1 EGSRF
6 RVQWHR
12 FEDESP
18 LHPLI
23 KTLPHVAFKVSDL
36 NGALEERRILL
47 QPHSPFPGYR
57 VAMIEDGGVPVEF
70 VETTL
75 SDEEIWSLARRQ
87 SDMYPE
93 RSRTGR
99 LSRDHLALTTK
110 GLLLPNGA
118 PRSTALYAVPPTG
131 TCHRNRK
138 KR

>member
-1 EGSRF
+1 MPHTNALVYEYHHIGIPTNGVKANERYSPKFKMFTADAEGSRF
-6 RVQWHR
+6 RAQWHR

-36 NGALEERRILL
+36 DGALEQRRILL

-93 RSRTGR
+93 Q
-99 LSRDHLALTTK
+99 A
-110 GLLLPNGA
+110 A
-118 PRSTALYAVPPTG
+118 
-131 TCHRNRK
+131 
-138 KR
+138 